1 MNWPI
6 AIIIIISIV
15 VVLAIIF
22 VLLVLLVA
30 PLRRKIFPHE
40 LKNDEETKK
49 EKRKKSELITTQLK
63 LNDLKSEI
71 KDLKEQEERVRNLLE
86 ED

>member
-1 MNWPI
+1 MT
-6 AIIIIISIV
+6 
-15 VVLAIIF
+15 
-22 VLLVLLVA
+22 
-30 PLRRKIFPHE
+30 K
-40 LKNDEETKK
+40 KQKK